1 MGKRPKLVQVLQK
14 QTDTVILFFLLIICF
29 LCSPDLCVGYVPID
43 QLYQLNQVIQEA
55 ARREQNL
62 ENKLSNLQILV
73 DQANKSANLAWQVNI
88 VIFKYSD

>member
-1 MGKRPKLVQVLQK
+1 M
-14 QTDTVILFFLLIICF
+14 
-29 LCSPDLCVGYVPID
+29 PID